1 MNKLYNYNI
10 DYALSVDIDINILYK
25 SKLLPL
31 ESQELSILVATSKK
45 ERNLDELDEL
55 LSLLNKP
62 IKFIYFSEK
71 EMNSE
76 LQYLEF
82 KRVLFRFA
90 NMALTSI
97 ETNNGNSHITNFME
111 ELFTFSIMNNVS
123 DIHFEAV
130 DSSMIIRLRID
141 GELNQIFRFK
151 IELFPLVSS
160 IIKYFGN
167 LDISQK
173 RIPLNGRFSKKI
185 VNTMYD
191 MRISTMPTIYGES
204 IVLRIL
210 DNGNIQ
216 KDIQNIGFEEN
227 TLNIITKILQLN
239 QGLVLV
245 TGPTGS
251 GKTTSLYSMINSL
264 NTKNKKIITI
274 EDPVEYKLDGVM
286 QVNINNEINLNYQT
300 VLKNI
305 LRQDPDILLI
315 GEIRDSESLQIAIQA
330 SLTGHLVI
338 ATLHTNSAMETITR
352 LLDLKA
358 ESYLIAST
366 LKMVLSQRLLRIL
379 CNECKTKDIKTNI
392 YYAIGCKE
400 CNYTSYKNRQVVSE
414 VLEIDEVISRMISKN
429 KAIHKIQNYT
439 KEMKF
444 KTIKE
449 NAMQLVNS
457 GITTLEEYYSKV

>member
-1 MNKLYNYNI
+1 MNNLHDYNI
-10 DYALSVDIDINILYK
+10 DYSLSYDIDINLLNK
-25 SKLLPL
+25 STLLPL
-31 ESQELSILVATSKK
+31 KSQELNILVATSQKK
-45 ERNLDELDEL
+45 QNLDELI
-55 LSLLNKP
+55 SLFHKP

-71 EMNSE
+71 EMNYE
-76 LQYLEF
+76 LQYIEF
-82 KRVLFRFA
+82 KRVLYKLGSL
-90 NMALTSI
+90 ALTSI
-97 ETNNGNSHITNFME
+97 ALNTENSYIISFME
-111 ELFTFSIMNNVS
+111 ELFSFSIRHNVS

-130 DSSMIIRLRID
+130 DNSVIIRLRID

-151 IELFPLVSS
+151 LELFPLLSS

-185 VNTMYD
+185 VTRMYD

-210 DNGNIQ
+210 DNGNIK
-216 KDIQNIGFEEN
+216 KDIHNIGFEQN
-227 TLNIITKILQLN
+227 TLTVITRTLQLN

-251 GKTTSLYSMINSL
+251 GKTTSLYSMIHSL

-286 QVNINNEINLNYQT
+286 QVNINNDINLNYHT

-315 GEIRDSESLQIAIQA
+315 GEIRDIESLQIAIQA

-379 CNECKTKDIKTNI
+379 CNECKIKDFKTNT
-392 YYAIGCKE
+392 YHTIGCKE
-400 CNYTSYKNRQVVSE
+400 CNYIGYKNRQVVSE
-414 VLEIDEVISRMISKN
+414 VLEIDEFISTMISQN
-429 KAIHKIQNYT
+429 KAMHKIENYT
-439 KEMKF
+439 KKIGF
-444 KTIKE
+444 KTLKE
-449 NAMQLVNS
+449 NALELVNN
-457 GITTLEEYYSKV
+457 GTTTLEEYYSKV

>member
-1 MNKLYNYNI
+1 MNKLLDYNI
-10 DYALSVDIDINILYK
+10 DYSLSFDIDRKILDKYK
-25 SKLLPL
+25 ILPL
-31 ESQELSILVATSKK
+31 ESQSLSILVATS
-45 ERNLDELDEL
+45 ENEQNIEELI
-55 LSLLNKP
+55 SLFHNP
-62 IKFIYFSEK
+62 IKFIYISEI

-76 LQYLEF
+76 LQHLEL
-82 KRVLFRFA
+82 KKSLYRYA
-90 NMALTSI
+90 SMALQNI
-97 ETNNGNSHITNFME
+97 DRNNENSYITKFME
-111 ELFTFSIMNNVS
+111 ELFSFSILNNVS

-130 DSSMIIRLRID
+130 DYSILIRLRID
-141 GELNQIFRFK
+141 GELNQIFRFV
-151 IELFPLVSS
+151 IDLFPLISS

-185 VNTMYD
+185 ENVMYD

-216 KDIQNIGFEEN
+216 KDINKIGFEEN
-227 TLNIITKILQLN
+227 TLKIIVKTLQLN

-251 GKTTSLYSMINSL
+251 GKTTSLYSMIHSL

-315 GEIRDSESLQIAIQA
+315 GEIRDTESLQIAIQA

-358 ESYLIAST
+358 EPYLISST

-379 CNECKTKDIKTNI
+379 CKECKLKNDKTNK
-392 YYAIGCKE
+392 YSSVGCVK
-400 CNYTSYKNRQVVSE
+400 CNYVGYKNRQVVSE
-414 VLEIDEVISRMISKN
+414 VLEIDEKISNMISKY
-429 KAIHKIQNYT
+429 KSMEKIQKYT
-439 KEMKF
+439 KEMNF
-444 KTIKE
+444 RTLNE
-449 NAMQLVNS
+449 NAMYLVDN
-457 GITTLEEYYSKV
+457 GFTTLEEYYSKV